1 MHQSDDID
9 WFQFKQIFGHKIKLI
24 MGLDTIVNIV
34 ILVIQ
39 EVLRHKI
46 ISKYFEIKLV
56 ILLVF
61 ISFVS
66 YQGET
71 NLCFPKGDTI

>member
-39 EVLRHKI
+39 EI
-46 ISKYFEIKLV
+46 DTMFSGIKLYLNV
-56 ILLVF
+56 LK
-61 ISFVS
+61 SS
-66 YQGET
+66 
-71 NLCFPKGDTI
+71 